1 MSLYPE
7 IYVYGDI
14 DTAEKVIQG
23 MNMIFNSSGWYSASG
38 AQFNA
43 GGFFTFAVMLTLW
56 GSILAWFIHQRLNL
70 GPVLLAFLIYIVMT
84 VPRTPLMIEDV
95 FSGDTRVVAD
105 TPLGI
110 AVVAS
115 LGSTIAKKMADQF
128 DTVFTPIGSTSTMY
142 NNGFAS
148 NLQLMLSLR
157 KIITTPKNPYF
168 FTNFARY
175 MATCAKLS
183 TSTTS
188 YDAATGKVAYL
199 LSNYDNTAGPI
210 TYQTITYPDGRG
222 VSCATA
228 ASDLSTELTNYMQGL
243 DGQASVDLNAA
254 IAAPTG
260 TAYSSMAQPRYV
272 FQNDVVQAVQEGT
285 GMSQLQARNFMTDL
299 LFNQWAI
306 GSMGCGSAADETAF
320 QECVTSITEASE
332 TAKIDSAMQASI
344 FQKIMIPLMNLLTYL
359 FYGLA
364 PIVIVVAVATGIAG
378 ISIILKYAL
387 FGFWIQSWMP
397 AAILINYIT
406 MEQTKTAFKNFY
418 WSWQHGAF
426 NPIHFYDI
434 VSTKL
439 MVSSEIL
446 AATPMITLAILG
458 GGAYAMTNIAGA
470 AGKSASSKTDAS
482 SASPKLR
489 KVEPL
494 FGYSGNKVSNAGRH
508 VGRQYSRGASVPDP
522 TAGAQS
528 WLGTGQMRKALSTQ
542 LSAAKARVSTL
553 TNKRVGA
560 VQAIGSAVSKQGVGA
575 SYTTTGGGT
584 QTVTGQDMRSVQS
597 AILDRVGG
605 SSRLSDQ
612 KKADL
617 TSYFQGYAALAADTP
632 KGKRGKK
639 ERQQLKD
646 QMSHDLSSG
655 RLGVQLSAKEAA
667 EAAHDWIK
675 AASKEGSVDLQH
687 VRSGSLAFSEAAQLT
702 RAAATSENVSFDNEA
717 RDVESYSN
725 QLEEAEME
733 QKRLEETA
741 STMEAFERA
750 IGGSYA
756 DIIYQNWQQGLPVVT
771 KWNPDRFR
779 GLTHAGVKQGFITAD
794 QANEMNHTFHQQYDQ
809 NLDFIRRQDPRLTSS
824 QAESLAGFKTW
835 VDFNSGG
842 ASVRFDNLLNQEKGA
857 VLKDY
862 IGPGQ
867 GPGKEF
873 LKTHGDRMA
882 EGERIQGPVKSGK
895 LAQLLDNQGKGPTS
909 LYSSIKNGANDGMER
924 LSSPEAAFDAA
935 TTEAKERYAEG
946 ANNAKEQ
953 YKNNGH
959 HRKYNAR
966 KRAFNAQWENSY
978 YAAAVEKAASMSDE
992 FQEQITQF
1000 KTTGASVGYAWDQLG
1015 SKFNKRLAAHQSE
1028 VIAGL
1033 EKRLE
1038 EVNAQIPKASSEP
1051 TLFGFGD
1058 SEKTDLIQEKAA
1070 LEQDIAE
1077 AKAFRTELLNTSGD
1091 RPSPKE
1097 VLQQS
1102 YRHEANLMG
1111 LSELGTK
1118 TYMATRMA
1126 AYENGNL
1133 PWTDQEKTLQELRP
1147 RMKDFSGPNA
1157 NAQHNEAM
1165 RGWLM
1170 AYKIAIERN
1179 GTAGFS
1185 PWQDYDNIYDVM
1197 SRGPEPMGAKSDF
1210 PKENK
1215 SSELTN
1221 TMGHR
1226 PQGTTWFLNPLSK
1239 STDTPNR

>member
-1 MSLYPE
+1 M
-7 IYVYGDI
+7 YGDI
-14 DTAEKVIQG
+14 DTAEKVVQG

-494 FGYSGNKVSNAGRH
+494 STYGGKKVSNAWMQ
-508 VGRQYSRGASVPDP
+508 VGPGSKYTRGSSVADPNAYLKGLAGNVNFTKEAS
-522 TAGAQS
+522 
-528 WLGTGQMRKALSTQ
+528 
-542 LSAAKARVSTL
+542 
-553 TNKRVGA
+553 
-560 VQAIGSAVSKQGVGA
+560 SAVSGAKQRAKTARSAVAASRQRLAQRTEAAINQIGSNITGQSQTTTQGSFADSLAATVAKDLGYDKKLTNEQAYEVMARLGAKLQGIANGSFSGKNAEKELQQALGSIASVLGVEASAGATGKIANKLLEGAEEGHKVNQQNLKEGRLTESDVGA
-575 SYTTTGGGT
+575 LLRQAIESDTAQFQQMAQETEQYQQQYEEALAEQQSITETA
-584 QTVTGQDMRSVQS
+584 QQVQS
-597 AILDRVGG
+597 ATRASGG
-605 SSRLSDQ
+605 SIAEVLANRWQAGDSGPSASWNQDRFNQFVDNMRDKGYFGSGPSAQNLAQNTKVQFAQRLD
-612 KKADL
+612 
-617 TSYFQGYAALAADTP
+617 DT
-632 KGKRGKK
+632 
-639 ERQQLKD
+639 RQQLHKMGYHRTMTPEQLDAISNWVAYQDTAMPTARASSKYSSLKLDMAKD
-646 QMSHDLSSG
+646 YLGLSSDTSAITRANQQIDDLSGGIGHPDSHP
-655 RLGVQLSAKEAA
+655 VQDILDTKG
-667 EAAHDWIK
+667 
-675 AASKEGSVDLQH
+675 EG
-687 VRSGSLAFSEAAQLT
+687 
-702 RAAATSENVSFDNEA
+702 
-717 RDVESYSN
+717 
-725 QLEEAEME
+725 
-733 QKRLEETA
+733 
-741 STMEAFERA
+741 
-750 IGGSYA
+750 
-756 DIIYQNWQQGLPVVT
+756 GL
-771 KWNPDRFR
+771 
-779 GLTHAGVKQGFITAD
+779 
-794 QANEMNHTFHQQYDQ
+794 
-809 NLDFIRRQDPRLTSS
+809 
-824 QAESLAGFKTW
+824 
-835 VDFNSGG
+835 
-842 ASVRFDNLLNQEKGA
+842 
-857 VLKDY
+857 
-862 IGPGQ
+862 
-867 GPGKEF
+867 
-873 LKTHGDRMA
+873 
-882 EGERIQGPVKSGK
+882 
-895 LAQLLDNQGKGPTS
+895 
-909 LYSSIKNGANDGMER
+909 
-924 LSSPEAAFDAA
+924 FDAA
-935 TTEAKERYAEG
+935 SQAYDDKLVTTPTPSAMHNKGVSMAKQRAKGGKTEAKKHFDNSKVGKTAKSKIRIRQEAIDDNGFINTAQRTDNVFNRLDAMSASTNASDLREAATKLLTDELDPEKQDPLGVPNATVHGIMATDALNNLTRNRGG
-946 ANNAKEQ
+946 AAL
-953 YKNNGH
+953 YTNGIP
-959 HRKYNAR
+959 
-966 KRAFNAQWENSY
+966 
-978 YAAAVEKAASMSDE
+978 DPD
-992 FQEQITQF
+992 
-1000 KTTGASVGYAWDQLG
+1000 KTMRFV
-1015 SKFNKRLAAHQSE
+1015 FNKEADVLGLSDPAKQRYVQARM
-1028 VIAGL
+1028 AGL
-1033 EKRLE
+1033 ETNLKGRAYAELGEVLRQNKPVPQEYASMAEYEHALHGWNAARLVATEQSGAPGLPDNNPELE
-1038 EVNAQIPKASSEP
+1038 ELAEKGIDLPPLSSRQNNSLVNPAG
-1051 TLFGFGD
+1051 LG
-1058 SEKTDLIQEKAA
+1058 
-1070 LEQDIAE
+1070 
-1077 AKAFRTELLNTSGD
+1077 RD
-1091 RPSPKE
+1091 RSL
-1097 VLQQS
+1097 VIL
-1102 YRHEANLMG
+1102 
-1111 LSELGTK
+1111 
-1118 TYMATRMA
+1118 
-1126 AYENGNL
+1126 
-1133 PWTDQEKTLQELRP
+1133 
-1147 RMKDFSGPNA
+1147 
-1157 NAQHNEAM
+1157 
-1165 RGWLM
+1165 
-1170 AYKIAIERN
+1170 IERAAN
-1179 GTAGFS
+1179 D
-1185 PWQDYDNIYDVM
+1185 P
-1197 SRGPEPMGAKSDF
+1197 P
-1210 PKENK
+1210 
-1215 SSELTN
+1215 
-1221 TMGHR
+1221 
-1226 PQGTTWFLNPLSK
+1226 
-1239 STDTPNR
+1239 